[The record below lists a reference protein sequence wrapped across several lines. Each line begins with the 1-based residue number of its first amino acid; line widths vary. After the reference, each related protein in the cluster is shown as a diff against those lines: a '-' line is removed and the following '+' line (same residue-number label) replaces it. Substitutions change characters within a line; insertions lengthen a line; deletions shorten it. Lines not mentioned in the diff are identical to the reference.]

1 MQIVIDIPNNAFK
14 NGICEGDTDRIVRAI
29 VDYVGC
35 CSAELLNILN
45 TAIPLPKGHGRL
57 IDADALKTSYGLEC
71 ATKYGN
77 ESKEQLENSY
87 STMMLYEIADM
98 LDYAPTIIEADKEAR
113 E

>member
-57 IDADALKTSYGLEC
+57 IDADALDDNCDWCHTDDDGSWCYKC
-71 ATKYGN
+71 KDID
-77 ESKEQLENSY
+77 K
-87 STMMLYEIADM
+87 
-98 LDYAPTIIEADKEAR
+98 APTIIEADKEAR

>member
-57 IDADALKTSYGLEC
+57 IDEKEILNNPDGIYYDLYDVPEYLEVC
-71 ATKYGN
+71 
-77 ESKEQLENSY
+77 
-87 STMMLYEIADM
+87 I
-98 LDYAPTIIEADKEAR
+98 PTVIEADKEVADADSN
-113 E
+113 